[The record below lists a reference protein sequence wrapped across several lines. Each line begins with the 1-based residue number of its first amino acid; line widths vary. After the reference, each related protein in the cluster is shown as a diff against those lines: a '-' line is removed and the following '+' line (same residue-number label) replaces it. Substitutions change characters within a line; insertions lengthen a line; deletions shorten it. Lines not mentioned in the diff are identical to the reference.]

1 MKTII
6 GIGLPSFIAV
16 GWWFAWRL
24 SGVPR
29 LALELTLL
37 GLGAI
42 ALFASNQPG
51 LGWVYTAVVVINKIL
66 MIVWKQ

>member
-1 MKTII
+1 
-6 GIGLPSFIAV
+6 
-16 GWWFAWRL
+16 
-24 SGVPR
+24 
-29 LALELTLL
+29 LELTLL